1 VAYSRSL
8 ERRNPQAAK
17 FLSNIKLD
25 TAMVS
30 EWTRQVIVE
39 KKEPSDVVK
48 AWISA
53 NRKIVDSWLGL

>member
-1 VAYSRSL
+1 
-8 ERRNPQAAK
+8 
-17 FLSNIKLD
+17 
-25 TAMVS
+25 MVS